1 MHRRPETDAELW
13 CSGCGEMHPKSA
25 FCKDRKSASGLNSVC
40 REIVKTQ
47 NQRYHQKTKAVVNA
61 RRKRNRRLQK
71 ESPEWEI
78 WLRKKLLTDARG
90 RARRR
95 GIEFALTIEDVE
107 VPERCP
113 VFDIQLVWNSVKRSH
128 NSPSLDRIEATKGYV
143 PGNVWV
149 ISWRANDIKNDATPA
164 ELRRVADAIEVRLG
178 KKAAGRELDG
188 VTWDEYPVGRA

>member
-1 MHRRPETDAELW
+1 M
-13 CSGCGEMHPKSA
+13 
-25 FCKDRKSASGLNSVC
+25 
-40 REIVKTQ
+40 
-47 NQRYHQKTKAVVNA
+47 
-61 RRKRNRRLQK
+61 
-71 ESPEWEI
+71 
-78 WLRKKLLTDARG
+78 
-90 RARRR
+90 
-95 GIEFALTIEDVE
+95 
-107 VPERCP
+107 PERCP